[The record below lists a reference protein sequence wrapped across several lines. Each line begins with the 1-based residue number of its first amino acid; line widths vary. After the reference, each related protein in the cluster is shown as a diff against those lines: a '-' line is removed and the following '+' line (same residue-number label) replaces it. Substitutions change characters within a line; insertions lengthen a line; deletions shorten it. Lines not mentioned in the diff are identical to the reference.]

1 MKREEQSLKRGF
13 SLGLRT
19 LMVALLLVISF
30 SAFAQTKVT
39 GVIVDEFDE
48 PMIGASVRIQG
59 TSVGTITDFDG
70 NFELNVTSSKDV
82 LEFFYMGY
90 KTQTSEVGGQ
100 TAFRI
105 KLQPDNKVLEEVVVT
120 AMGIERKAKSLTYA
134 TQSVSGAELTKAK
147 DSHIANSLQGKMAG
161 LVITPNSSGAGG
173 GASKITLRGQTSLLG
188 NNDALIVVDGIPISN
203 GASGQSSVGD
213 AVYSGSR
220 DGGDPLS
227 NYNADDIANI
237 TVLKGA
243 NAAALYGSKAN
254 NGVVLITTKS
264 GREGAVRV
272 DISSNTTFETPLVL
286 PKFQNTY
293 GSVISGDRETGY
305 ETSEYSWS
313 HKKLSEYTPEEVAL
327 YKAYI
332 PYFTTEPRDNLKEY
346 FNLGMNF
353 TNTIAI
359 NGGSENARSYFSYG
373 NTTANGV
380 MENNTFSRH
389 NLMFKQNFILFNKYL
404 KLDFSANYI
413 NQKMENVPMSGEAR
427 NPLYSL
433 YKVGRDVDMRYFKA
447 NYKRVAQTTDDITLG
462 SVQYKRLLGQDIQN
476 WPWAGENYNNPYW
489 LAEKTYSSRSI
500 NRLILSGTANV
511 KIIDGLNFQLRYSRD
526 QTFDKNEDQRYATIR
541 FKTKESSSNWL
552 SQSQS
557 AETFADAIFTFA
569 KEAGPIDINATV
581 GGSYNKSEWWSS
593 NMGSTADTAGM
604 INYFYFSDPGGYFRT
619 GNVATGLYGIY
630 GTSLGAGESWGD
642 DWNAAVFGTAQVG
655 LWDKAFV
662 DFSYRHDWSKAFS
675 QFKGQTYTVKDA
687 KGEVVKDANGNPVV
701 KNAKTSFG
709 YWSIGANLL
718 LKDLFNITNKK
729 INIMKL
735 RASYS
740 EVGNSIPA
748 TLYGSYTYNAVTGT
762 YSGQAYS
769 FDNPQP
775 ETTTS
780 IEVGY
785 DMALFNNAFDFD
797 ITYYYSTM
805 VNQFLS
811 VGTVSGMS
819 KPINTGKIRN
829 TGIEFTAN
837 YNWNI
842 TKDFSWRTG
851 LNFSYNDNLILS
863 TYNDGTEYTM
873 GWDIGGFLI
882 KFKPG
887 GSYGD
892 LYVRDYDRDENG
904 SIITSSLVGAGV
916 SKYAGNSMAPFYYG
930 WNNTFNYKGFSF
942 YFLLDGKIGGKVISY
957 TQAKLDAWGVSE
969 ASGVDRNGFIEL
981 PDGQLIDV
989 ETFYKKTGNVPM
1001 SNYVYDASNLR
1012 LRELS
1017 VGYTFK
1023 DLLGAS
1029 KNLSLSFVA
1038 RNLCFLYK
1046 SCPVDPDIS
1055 ASTSNGMGGI
1065 DVFAMPTSRSYGLN
1079 IKVTF

>member
-293 GSVISGDRETGY
+293 GSVISGDRESGY

-313 HKKLSEYTPEEVAL
+313 HKKLSDYTQEERDL
-327 YKAYI
+327 YEAYI

-353 TNTIAI
+353 TNTVAI

-373 NTTANGV
+373 NTTANGI

-433 YKVGRDVDMRYFKA
+433 YKVGRDVDMRYIKA

-462 SVQYKRLLGQDIQN
+462 SVQYKRLLG
-476 WPWAGENYNNPYW
+476 
-489 LAEKTYSSRSI
+489 
-500 NRLILSGTANV
+500 
-511 KIIDGLNFQLRYSRD
+511 
-526 QTFDKNEDQRYATIR
+526 
-541 FKTKESSSNWL
+541 
-552 SQSQS
+552 
-557 AETFADAIFTFA
+557 
-569 KEAGPIDINATV
+569 
-581 GGSYNKSEWWSS
+581 
-593 NMGSTADTAGM
+593 
-604 INYFYFSDPGGYFRT
+604 
-619 GNVATGLYGIY
+619 
-630 GTSLGAGESWGD
+630 
-642 DWNAAVFGTAQVG
+642 
-655 LWDKAFV
+655 
-662 DFSYRHDWSKAFS
+662 
-675 QFKGQTYTVKDA
+675 
-687 KGEVVKDANGNPVV
+687 
-701 KNAKTSFG
+701 
-709 YWSIGANLL
+709 
-718 LKDLFNITNKK
+718 
-729 INIMKL
+729 
-735 RASYS
+735 
-740 EVGNSIPA
+740 
-748 TLYGSYTYNAVTGT
+748 
-762 YSGQAYS
+762 
-769 FDNPQP
+769 
-775 ETTTS
+775 
-780 IEVGY
+780 
-785 DMALFNNAFDFD
+785 
-797 ITYYYSTM
+797 
-805 VNQFLS
+805 
-811 VGTVSGMS
+811 
-819 KPINTGKIRN
+819 
-829 TGIEFTAN
+829 
-837 YNWNI
+837 
-842 TKDFSWRTG
+842 
-851 LNFSYNDNLILS
+851 
-863 TYNDGTEYTM
+863 
-873 GWDIGGFLI
+873 
-882 KFKPG
+882 
-887 GSYGD
+887 
-892 LYVRDYDRDENG
+892 
-904 SIITSSLVGAGV
+904 
-916 SKYAGNSMAPFYYG
+916 
-930 WNNTFNYKGFSF
+930 
-942 YFLLDGKIGGKVISY
+942 
-957 TQAKLDAWGVSE
+957 
-969 ASGVDRNGFIEL
+969 
-981 PDGQLIDV
+981 
-989 ETFYKKTGNVPM
+989 
-1001 SNYVYDASNLR
+1001 
-1012 LRELS
+1012 
-1017 VGYTFK
+1017 
-1023 DLLGAS
+1023 
-1029 KNLSLSFVA
+1029 
-1038 RNLCFLYK
+1038 
-1046 SCPVDPDIS
+1046 
-1055 ASTSNGMGGI
+1055 
-1065 DVFAMPTSRSYGLN
+1065 
-1079 IKVTF
+1079 